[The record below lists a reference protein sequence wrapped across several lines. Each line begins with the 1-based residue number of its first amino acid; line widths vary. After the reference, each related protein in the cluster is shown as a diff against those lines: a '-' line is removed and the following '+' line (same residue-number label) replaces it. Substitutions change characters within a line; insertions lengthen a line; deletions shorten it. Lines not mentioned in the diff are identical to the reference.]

1 MKLLPSPPQPLSR
14 RRARGAN
21 GYCRT
26 TKMMIFKLWFAVA
39 ALYLALTTRLSLLV
53 SWLERR
59 LPVRGEERG

>member
-1 MKLLPSPPQPLSR
+1 
-14 RRARGAN
+14 
-21 GYCRT
+21 
-26 TKMMIFKLWFAVA
+26 MIFKLWFAVA